1 MNTFEW
7 MGLSEA
13 LLKAI
18 TEMGYKEPTPV
29 QQEAIP
35 LLLQED
41 TDIISLAQTGTG
53 KTAAFG
59 LPLLSKIKEN
69 SGVPQALILSPTR
82 ELCIQIAGELE
93 KFSKYQK
100 SKIVAVYG
108 GANMSTQIKQIKAGA
123 DVLVA
128 TPGRLMDLM
137 ERGVIQLNDIKIVVL
152 DEADEMLSMGFKED
166 IDAILSQ
173 TPEDRQ
179 TWLFSATMPEDIKR
193 ISKSYMRNPKYIS
206 VAGGGQLNEN
216 IQHIY
221 HLIDGRD
228 RIKVLTRV
236 LDFYPDIY
244 AIVFCQTKIETQQV
258 ADKLIDHGYPAGSL
272 HGDMSQAQREQV
284 MNAFRK
290 KAATI
295 LVATDVAARGIDVE
309 DVTHVIHYHLPDDLE
324 SFTHRSGRTARA
336 GKKGTSIALV
346 SKNELHRLRTL
357 EKIIKR
363 KIQYAKVPS
372 GMEVCTNQMQ
382 YLINRITTEEVNPLV
397 IEEFRP
403 MLDEML
409 EKFHPRELIEK
420 IFSMEFNRLLEMYRN
435 APDLNVSPEK
445 GGKSGESPY
454 STSGIRRWYINI
466 GTKDGMY
473 WQDVKD
479 LLKEKGGLGR
489 DEISGVETLSSF
501 STFKCSEEAAYKIQK
516 AIQGYSLQGRKIF
529 IKEDSYKK
537 DALRKNPGTGREES
551 PAIKRTRKKVSLK
564 S

>member
-1 MNTFEW
+1 MNTFES
-7 MGLSEA
+7 MGLQEA

-18 TEMGYKEPTPV
+18 SEIGYKEPTPV
-29 QQEAIP
+29 QKETIP
-35 LLLQED
+35 LLLEAD

-59 LPLLSKIKEN
+59 LPLLSKIKE
-69 SGVPQALILSPTR
+69 SLGIPQALVLAPTR

-93 KFSKYQK
+93 KFSKYRK
-100 SKIVAVYG
+100 IKIVAIYG
-108 GANMSTQIKQIKAGA
+108 GANINTQIRQIKTGA

-128 TPGRLMDLM
+128 TPGRLLDLM
-137 ERGVIQLNDIKIVVL
+137 ERGVVQLNHTKIVVL

-216 IQHIY
+216 IEHIY

-236 LDFYPDIY
+236 LDYYPDIY

-272 HGDMSQAQREQV
+272 HGDMSQAQREHV

-290 KAATI
+290 KAITI

-346 SKNELHRLRTL
+346 SKNELHRLRSL
-357 EKIIKR
+357 ERIIKR

-382 YLINRITTEEVNPLV
+382 HLIKKITTEEVNPVV

-403 MLDEML
+403 MLDKML

-420 IFSMEFNRLLEMYRN
+420 IFSLEFNRLLEMYRH

-445 GGKSGESPY
+445 GGKKDFRS
-454 STSGIRRWYINI
+454 STGQGIRRWYINI

-479 LLKEKGGLGR
+479 FLREKGQLGR
-489 DEISGVETLSSF
+489 DDILGVETLATF
-501 STFKCSEEAAYKIQK
+501 STFKCSEEAALKIQK
-516 AIQGYSLQGRKIF
+516 AIQGFTLQGRKIF
-529 IKEDSYKK
+529 IKEDTFKK
-537 DALRKNPGTGREES
+537 DFL
-551 PAIKRTRKKVSLK
+551 KKVSSTDQSIAVK
-564 S
+564 NPRNNSTYEST

>member
-1 MNTFEW
+1 MNTFETL
-7 MGLSEA
+7 GLSSA

-18 TEMGYKEPTPV
+18 SEIGYKEPTPV
-29 QQEAIP
+29 QAEAIP
-35 LLLQED
+35 LLISENID
-41 TDIISLAQTGTG
+41 VISLAQTGTG

-59 LPLLSKIKEN
+59 LPMLQKLTPSV
-69 SGVPQALILSPTR
+69 SGQPQGLVLSPTR

-93 KFSKYQK
+93 KFSKYLNY
-100 SKIVAVYG
+100 KIVPVYG
-108 GANMSTQIKQIKAGA
+108 GASITTQIRQLKQGA
-123 DVLVA
+123 DILVA

-137 ERGVIQLNDIKIVVL
+137 ERNVVSLHEIKIVVL

-173 TPEDRQ
+173 TPPSRL
-179 TWLFSATMPEDIKR
+179 TWLFSATMPEDIRR
-193 ISKSYMRNPKYIS
+193 ISKTYMNNPRQIS
-206 VAGGGQLNEN
+206 VAGGGQVNEN
-216 IQHIY
+216 IEHIY

-236 LDFYPDIY
+236 LDYYPDIY
-244 AIVFCQTKIETQQV
+244 AIVFCQTKVETQQV
-258 ADKLIDHGYPAGSL
+258 ADRLIDHGYPAGSL
-272 HGDMSQAQREQV
+272 HGDMSQAQREQT

-290 KAATI
+290 RAITI

-372 GMEVCTNQMQ
+372 GMEVCTHQMQ
-382 YLINRITTEEVNPLV
+382 YLINRIISEEVNPLAV
-397 IEEFRP
+397 EEFRP
-403 MLDEML
+403 MLDDLL
-409 EKFHPRELIEK
+409 EKFHPRELVER

-435 APDLNVSPEK
+435 APDLNVNPEK
-445 GGKSGESPY
+445 NTKAYEGASHTAGSM
-454 STSGIRRWYINI
+454 RRWYINI

-479 LLKEKGGLGR
+479 FLKEKGNLGR
-489 DEISGVETLSSF
+489 NDITGVETLSSF
-501 STFKCSEEAAYKIQK
+501 STFKCTEETARRIQK
-516 AIQGYSLQGRKIF
+516 GLQGFVLQGRKIF
-529 IKEDSYKK
+529 IKEDTKKEFSPRRQGKENTYK
-537 DALRKNPGTGREES
+537 P
-551 PAIKRTRKKVSLK
+551 K
-564 S
+564 SQAF